1 MTNRKQIIQPA
12 LASLLVAMPAT
23 AFAFEAVD
31 TLPYP
36 SSGAFPAYEATAER
50 PFGLWAQGGIMYD
63 TNVFRTSA
71 AEQSEQILRVGGG
84 IRQDLLVVGRQ
95 RVRLMG
101 EANAM
106 KYSTFGELDHV
117 AYGLLGEW
125 RWEVGNDL
133 AGTAGYTRR
142 HYQADLA
149 ETRRAVRDMITEN
162 RFYLSGGYRLGPNTR
177 LRAATDH
184 AIVERPLRPIAELRA
199 TGVTVGADYVTPL
212 GNTLGVEA
220 RAAHGDAPV
229 SEAVALAPG
238 GFANN
243 DYNVREVSLVA
254 AYNVGP
260 MLRTSGRIGSTRISY
275 SDLPGRDFSGASARG
290 RIEWLPGTKTVL
302 SLEAYNEP
310 RTIVDVTATHAVVKG
325 VAFGASWAPTAK
337 LVFTARLSNEN
348 RDFEGDP
355 AVAVGGAL
363 RMDTVRTIRIGTGW
377 EITRHVNLGF
387 AIDRGIRDSNVL
399 LGDYQFTAFMAN
411 ARYNF

>member
-1 MTNRKQIIQPA
+1 MTRTRLLGFIVATLPA
-12 LASLLVAMPAT
+12 AVAH
-23 AFAFEAVD
+23 AFEAID

-36 SSGAFPAYEATAER
+36 SSGAFPAYEATAEQ
-50 PFGLWAQGGIMYD
+50 PFGLWAQAGYMYD
-63 TNVFRTSA
+63 SNVFRASA
-71 AEQSEQILRVGGG
+71 GEQSEQILRVGGG
-84 IRQDLLVVGRQ
+84 IRQDLRVIGRQ

-106 KYSTFGELDHV
+106 NYSTFGELDHV

-133 AGTAGYTRR
+133 AGTLGYTRR

-149 ETRRAVRDMITEN
+149 ETARGIRDMITEN

-177 LRAATDH
+177 LRAAADH
-184 AIVERPLRPIAELRA
+184 AIIERPLRPIAELRA
-199 TGVTVGADYVTPL
+199 SGVTVGNSV
-212 GNTLGVEA
+212 GVEA
-220 RAAHGDAPV
+220 RAARGDTPI

-243 DYNVREVSLVA
+243 DSRLREVSLVA
-254 AYNVGP
+254 VYNVGA
-260 MLRTSGRIGSTRISY
+260 MLRTSGRLGNTRITY
-275 SDLPGRDFSGASARG
+275 SDLPGRDFSGTSARG
-290 RIEWLPGTKTVL
+290 RVEWLPGTKTVL

-310 RTIVDVTATHAVVKG
+310 RTLVDVTATHVVVKG

-337 LVFTARLSNEN
+337 LVFTARFSNED

-355 AVAVGGAL
+355 AVAVGGPL
-363 RMDTVRTIRIGTGW
+363 RLDTLRTFRIGTGW
-377 EITRHVNLGF
+377 EVTRHVNLGF
-387 AIDRGIRDSNVL
+387 AIDRGIRDSSVL
-399 LGDYQFTAFMAN
+399 GRDYQFTAFMAN

>member
-1 MTNRKQIIQPA
+1 MTRTRLLGFIVATLPA
-12 LASLLVAMPAT
+12 AVAH
-23 AFAFEAVD
+23 AFEAID

-50 PFGLWAQGGIMYD
+50 PFGLWAQAGYMYD
-63 TNVFRTSA
+63 SNVFRTSA

-84 IRQDLLVVGRQ
+84 VRQDLLVVGRQ
-95 RVRLMG
+95 RVRLMA

-106 KYSTFGELDHV
+106 NYSTFGELDHV

-133 AGTAGYTRR
+133 AGALGYTRR

-149 ETRRAVRDMITEN
+149 ETARGIRDMITEN

-184 AIVERPLRPIAELRA
+184 VIIERPLRPIAELRA
-199 TGVTVGADYVTPL
+199 SGVTVGADYVTPL
-212 GNTLGVEA
+212 GNSVGVEA
-220 RAAHGDAPV
+220 RAARGDTPI

-243 DYNVREVSLVA
+243 DSNLREVSLVA
-254 AYNVGP
+254 VYNVGA
-260 MLRTSGRIGSTRISY
+260 MLRTSGRLGSTRITY
-275 SDLPGRDFSGASARG
+275 SDLPGRDFSGTSLRG
-290 RIEWLPGTKTVL
+290 RVEWLPGTKTVL

-310 RTIVDVTATHAVVKG
+310 RTIVDVAATHVVVKG
-325 VAFGASWAPTAK
+325 IAFGASWAPTAK
-337 LVFTARLSNEN
+337 LVFSTRLSSED

-355 AVAVGGAL
+355 TVAVGGGL
-363 RMDTVRTIRIGTGW
+363 RMDTVRTLRLGTGW

-387 AIDRGIRDSNVL
+387 AIDRGIRDSSVL
-399 LGDYQFTAFMAN
+399 GRDYQFTAFMAN